1 MDLTEVGFEGDG
13 FPMIGEEEELKRFL
27 TSVLTV
33 EKIEAV
39 AMAVCDLGSIDK
51 SWFLFCLIQVFPS
64 GLVLLTKNL
73 ASSVFHR
80 FRLRQMNFML
90 LSLFKN
96 GTMCHLHG
104 RT

>member
-39 AMAVCDLGSIDK
+39 AMAVCDLEI
-51 SWFLFCLIQVFPS
+51 
-64 GLVLLTKNL
+64 
-73 ASSVFHR
+73 
-80 FRLRQMNFML
+80 
-90 LSLFKN
+90 
-96 GTMCHLHG
+96 G
-104 RT
+104 RAHV